1 MMLAGYRGE
10 TSAVLR
16 LAMPLIAAQMA
27 QVSMGFV
34 DAVMAGHLGAQALA
48 SVSIGASIVWAVS
61 SAWAAVLLAV
71 SPSVAHHFGAG
82 GRDRIGHTVRQGL
95 WLAALMSA
103 GAFLSLRYSPIL
115 LQYTGI
121 PPELI
126 PVTTGYLRA
135 IAWGAPG
142 LCLFQVLR
150 SYSEGISMT
159 RPVMYASVAS
169 VAANIAGNYVFMY
182 GKLGMPELG
191 AVGCGVASAIVMW
204 LSAAILLVYILA
216 DKTYRPDR
224 VFARFEWPQW
234 PELRTLAAI
243 GIPMS
248 LGWFLEASLLVAI
261 ALVMANLGTSVI
273 AGHQI
278 ALSVASITSMI
289 ATGLALAI
297 TVRVGQA
304 SGRGDR
310 DGARRAGF
318 TGVSLAGV
326 FMAFSALFIFAFPD
340 AIAGVYT
347 ADVAARQMG
356 VTLLFMVALF
366 QVPDGLHISAAGAL
380 RGLKDTRSP
389 MVVAFVAFWI
399 IALPLGYT
407 LGIVN
412 DGGGEGIWM
421 GIVVGITLA
430 AILLNARFYLAV
442 PATLT
447 RL

>member
-1 MMLAGYRGE
+1 
-10 TSAVLR
+10 
-16 LAMPLIAAQMA
+16 
-27 QVSMGFV
+27 
-34 DAVMAGHLGAQALA
+34 
-48 SVSIGASIVWAVS
+48 
-61 SAWAAVLLAV
+61 
-71 SPSVAHHFGAG
+71 
-82 GRDRIGHTVRQGL
+82 
-95 WLAALMSA
+95 
-103 GAFLSLRYSPIL
+103 
-115 LQYTGI
+115 
-121 PPELI
+121 
-126 PVTTGYLRA
+126 
-135 IAWGAPG
+135 
-142 LCLFQVLR
+142 VLR

-182 GKLGMPELG
+182 GKLGMPEFG

-204 LSAAILLVYILA
+204 LSAAILLVYILI

-310 DGARRAGF
+310 EGARRAGF
-318 TGVSLAGV
+318 TGVSLAAV
-326 FMAFSALFIFAFPD
+326 FMAFSALCIFAFPD

-366 QVPDGLHISAAGAL
+366 QIPDGLHISAAGAL

-412 DGGGEGIWM
+412 GGGGEGIWM

-442 PATLT
+442 PATST